1 MLSRVLEQFRSARV
15 ACARLGL
22 VAFVDA
28 APGVRSVLVLS
39 DLIVASVKG
48 GNRAMWAQL
57 PYLLGNFL
65 FGMSSIV
72 AINSTVTQLHSKL
85 TSQSD
90 GRAVSDSQAA
100 SSCSRSVLGA
110 PVAQFGGSNLW
121 YIIEAFGAP
130 KPHLHCQ
137 IAYLLLRLQ

>member
-1 MLSRVLEQFRSARV
+1 MLSGLLEQFRSAGV

-22 VAFVDA
+22 VAFADA
-28 APGVRSVLVLS
+28 VPGVLSVLLLS
-39 DLIVASVKG
+39 ELIIAFVQG
-48 GNRAMWAQL
+48 GTRAMWAQL

-90 GRAVSDSQAA
+90 GRVVPNCQTGLLMLKVCSRCSCCVVRWFKLSVYYRSFWCTQAA
-100 SSCSRSVLGA
+100 LKSSDR
-110 PVAQFGGSNLW
+110 
-121 YIIEAFGAP
+121 
-130 KPHLHCQ
+130 
-137 IAYLLLRLQ
+137 